1 MRGQTDSQ
9 ASITV
14 VAGTSSEDDGS
25 HDENKLVKGSRSFNP
40 FVLLPPAM
48 CDMIATSVM
57 YIGLNFTYA
66 SSFQMLRG
74 AVIVFVGIFS
84 MLFLGR
90 KLVAREWC
98 GIVFVIFGLGLVG
111 LSDILIPK
119 NSVHD
124 SSKLLNLNAP
134 DEHTTNDII
143 LGDLLIIGAQVVA
156 ATQMV
161 LEEKFVSGLDIPPLQ
176 AVGWEGLFGF
186 TTLGLLL
193 IPFYYIHVPES
204 FSGNSRSVL
213 EDALEAFVQMGNNNL
228 IILAIV
234 GTVVSIAF
242 FNFAGISVTKEM
254 SATTRMV
261 LDSVR
266 TLFIWIFSL
275 ALEWQKFHWLQVIG
289 FVLLILGMALYN
301 NVFVM
306 QSIHKLMNC
315 CRRPS
320 AAGTESLIGNVSNAS
335 EIPNTAGT
343 TMCDMIASCVMYVG
357 LVFTYASSYE
367 MLRGAVIVFV
377 GIFSMLFLGRKL
389 GAREWCGIV
398 FVIFGLSLVGLS
410 DFLIHT
416 HSDQDESN
424 SDIDKQYNIIEVV
437 IGDVLIVSAQVVA
450 ATQFILEEKFVS
462 SLDIPPLQAVGWEVL
477 LVSIAFFNFAG
488 ISVTKEMSATT
499 RMVLNSLRTLFIWI
513 VSLAL
518 EWQKFHWVQV
528 IGFFVLILGIAL
540 YNDVFVMQ
548 AIHKLNNCIRHLRNR
563 GTESTT
569 EPSTNESNL
578 PTSAIGDETTE

>member
-1 MRGQTDSQ
+1 
-9 ASITV
+9 
-14 VAGTSSEDDGS
+14 
-25 HDENKLVKGSRSFNP
+25 
-40 FVLLPPAM
+40 
-48 CDMIATSVM
+48 
-57 YIGLNFTYA
+57 
-66 SSFQMLRG
+66 MLRG

-111 LSDILIPK
+111 LSDILLPK

-124 SSKLLNLNAP
+124 SSELLNLNAP
-134 DEHTTNDII
+134 DEHTTSDII

-161 LEEKFVSGLDIPPLQ
+161 LEEKYVSGLDIPPLQ

-275 ALEWQKFHWLQVIG
+275 ALEWQKFHWLQV
-289 FVLLILGMALYN
+289 
-301 NVFVM
+301 
-306 QSIHKLMNC
+306 K
-315 CRRPS
+315 
-320 AAGTESLIGNVSNAS
+320 
-335 EIPNTAGT
+335 T
-343 TMCDMIASCVMYVG
+343 TMCDMIASSVMYVG

-367 MLRGAVIVFV
+367 MLR
-377 GIFSMLFLGRKL
+377 
-389 GAREWCGIV
+389 
-398 FVIFGLSLVGLS
+398 
-410 DFLIHT
+410 
-416 HSDQDESN
+416 
-424 SDIDKQYNIIEVV
+424 
-437 IGDVLIVSAQVVA
+437 GDVLIVSAQVVA

-499 RMVLNSLRTLFIWI
+499 RMVLNSLRTLFIWM

-528 IGFFVLILGIAL
+528 MNCYIGVSQ
-540 YNDVFVMQ
+540 YS
-548 AIHKLNNCIRHLRNR
+548 LNC
-563 GTESTT
+563 
-569 EPSTNESNL
+569 
-578 PTSAIGDETTE
+578 